1 MQQGASEEILIFRT
15 QNTVMATNTSVH
27 NISRNKIM
35 KLCLRGRN
43 SAYDT
48 SLSGW
53 RHDLG
58 VEPLPR
64 VLLEG
69 LEAWSSGSLSLDS
82 PSERLGTWSG
92 GQVGAFH

>member
-15 QNTVMATNTSVH
+15 QNTVMATNMSVH

-35 KLCLRGRN
+35 KLFLRGRN
-43 SAYDT
+43 PAYDT
-48 SLSGW
+48 PLSGW
-53 RHDLG
+53 KHDLG

-64 VLLEG
+64 VLLER

-82 PSERLGTWSG
+82 PSEGLGIWSG